1 MSKKISIIHPATI
14 EKKINDIASGKAAP
28 FEGIKRDA
36 GKTFNK
42 FMNRADNLSSY
53 QKKIEAET
61 FLLNKALKE
70 HPEMVNLAQE
80 ISTRTPRTNIEIE
93 QYKTDTK
100 KLLDIAKESGA
111 VTLHDNM
118 KIAFDVMIEQAEKG
132 KLFNFNLNI

>member
-14 EKKINDIASGKAAP
+14 EKKINDIAKGKIAP
-28 FEGIKRDA
+28 FQGIKRST
-36 GKTFNK
+36 GKAFNK

-80 ISTRTPRTNIEIE
+80 ISTRIPRTNIEIE

-100 KLLDIAKESGA
+100 KLLAIAKESGA

-118 KIAFDVMIEQAEKG
+118 KIVFDVMIEQAENG